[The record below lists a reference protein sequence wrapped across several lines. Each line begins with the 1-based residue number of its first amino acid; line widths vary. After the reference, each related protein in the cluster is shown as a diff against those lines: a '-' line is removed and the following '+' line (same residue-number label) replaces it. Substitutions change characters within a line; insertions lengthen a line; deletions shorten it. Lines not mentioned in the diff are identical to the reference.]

1 MTNDLLTFAFSSAQQ
16 LLVYMLL
23 LSAQLALILALRT
36 PVARY
41 LGATTAYRL
50 WALPLLWLPL
60 YVIEL
65 PTPDWSWVQALLPE
79 PAVKGVVSWFPLAL
93 QEFDIASSLASL
105 DVLVRNPE
113 SASGLWRAAFSFWL
127 FSTAAL
133 IALQSMRIHQFGKAL
148 ARQTAQGELPH
159 ADQAQVPAGLEVC
172 FVNGLTSPAL
182 FGIVQPRL
190 LLPED
195 FVQRFD
201 ALTRPLIIKHEAVH
215 YRRRDNLWNLVAML
229 LRTLF
234 WFNPLLHMAWRRFR
248 LDQELACDER
258 VLQGTHPDE
267 GKQYART
274 LLESMSGSME
284 RRQPATITAWGN
296 LRELR
301 ERTQM
306 IKLHLKQQPRQRA
319 GRWLLAV
326 FIVGGGIAT
335 ATINPDFSSV
345 IAAEAPTRGSLGGEF
360 REGIERV
367 MVLRDQKDYAA
378 ASAILDLL
386 EQGELNEREQ
396 YTLFLFRANLAQ
408 IQGQY
413 EQAIVFY
420 EQILSLN
427 GSPLEV
433 RQQTLQQL
441 GALHYVLEQY
451 ETAIDYFERFIDISE
466 DPQPNAVLRIAYAHY
481 QLEQYESAI
490 LYAEQAIAFG
500 EQNHKTYGLLR
511 AAYLQLNDTEG
522 GRRVNQKMLELF
534 DVADD
539 EALQAQFNEQ
549 EVRSDVADERPTQ
562 EYLPIVVIQPQYP
575 NRALVEKVEGSV
587 AISFTVNE
595 QGAVVDPEVMEA
607 SPAGYFEDAALT
619 AISRFKFNPRI
630 GPDGLAVTTPDVRYV
645 FRFNLT
651 E

>member
-1 MTNDLLTFAFSSAQQ
+1 MTNDLLAFAFSSAQQ

-60 YVIEL
+60 YLIEL
-65 PTPDWSWVQALLPE
+65 PTLDWSRVQALLPE

-93 QEFDIASSLASL
+93 QEFDISTSLAGIDL
-105 DVLVRNPE
+105 LVRNPE
-113 SASGLWRAAFSFWL
+113 SANGLWRAAFALWL
-127 FSTAAL
+127 AGTAAL
-133 IALQSMRIHQFGKAL
+133 IALQLLRIHQFGKAL
-148 ARQTAQGELPH
+148 VRQSTKGELPH
-159 ADQAQVPAGLEVC
+159 VDQAQVPAGLQVC
-172 FVNGLTSPAL
+172 FVHGLTSPAL
-182 FGIVQPRL
+182 FGILQARL

-201 ALTRPLIIKHEAVH
+201 ARTRPLIIKHEVVH

-274 LLESMSGSME
+274 LLESMSGSTE

-319 GRWLLAV
+319 GRWLLAL

-335 ATINPDFSSV
+335 VTFNPDVSKV
-345 IAAEAPTRGSLGGEF
+345 IAAEAPAWGDVSEAF
-360 REGIERV
+360 RDGINRV
-367 MVLRDQKDYAA
+367 MVLRDQQKDYGAA
-378 ASAILDLL
+378 AAILDNL
-386 EQGELNEREQ
+386 EQGELNQREQ

-408 IQGQY
+408 VQEQY
-413 EQAIVFY
+413 TQAISWY
-420 EQILSLN
+420 EAIMQLELITD
-427 GSPLEV
+427 EV
-433 RQQTLQQL
+433 RRQTLMQL
-441 GALHYVLEQY
+441 GSLHYALEEY
-451 ETAIDYFERFIDISE
+451 ATSIDYFARFIDMSE
-466 DPQPNAVLRIAYAHY
+466 DPQPEAVLRIAYAYYHLSDY
-481 QLEQYESAI
+481 TNGI
-490 LYAEQAIAFG
+490 PYAEQAIELG
-500 EQNHKTYGLLR
+500 NITRQTYHLMR
-511 AAYLQLNDTEG
+511 AMYLHTENYHDAL
-522 GRRVNQKMLELF
+522 RVNEEMVKLF
-534 DVADD
+534 DESED
-539 EALQAQFNEQ
+539 ETMSTQLKYVLSEGNPNQAQ
-549 EVRSDVADERPTQ
+549 
-562 EYLPIVVIQPQYP
+562 
-575 NRALVEKVEGSV
+575 
-587 AISFTVNE
+587 
-595 QGAVVDPEVMEA
+595 
-607 SPAGYFEDAALT
+607 
-619 AISRFKFNPRI
+619 
-630 GPDGLAVTTPDVRYV
+630 
-645 FRFNLT
+645 
-651 E
+651 